1 MSTRGKH
8 QRTRSTKIDEAQP
21 QSTSSQPKHSAKR
34 KSIFPGL
41 SSNAAESTRPR
52 ATSNRTSFS
61 QSAVN
66 VRSTYREEDV
76 LPPNTSHFTGNHSF
90 KCPSPAL
97 VNDKTKRTPPTSVAH
112 LPTMPNSNASTFSPG
127 PKSSARTMPPT
138 WNRAVTDP
146 VLTTMQRETL
156 PKQTNTWENPQD
168 GPKRPQLRKQK
179 SAWKSF
185 GDLFRGKQ
193 TRQPIPDQ
201 FYQVQPPSDEALVQS
216 RRTARD
222 RVGVL
227 ESPVPSPV
235 GKDDRTVARVDS
247 GHASLVPSGAKGLNS
262 ILPPT
267 PADAFPTRTSSRN
280 PSNIFDPAANEASTD
295 PRRTPRLDISIPD
308 ANFDRYSI
316 MFEKLLEPKIPLIE
330 RRKSKHTSCQNG
342 MSPVKGPESL
352 PLPAGLQRSM
362 TSPGLKRK
370 PSLTIH
376 IANSNYTIRS
386 SNAQSSHKGPAAH
399 RPRPPKRAMTAPSAA
414 ASPLSVPLEVATP
427 ITARAVPLPES
438 TTSSSSPRCSIL
450 SENSL
455 PPTPN
460 TAISLAS
467 SINTTIFGSPSS
479 SPPIAAG
486 GSIAKQIYR
495 KGYPSSPPPPIP
507 SRSEGRPQLMRNYPT
522 AGSERF
528 DSQIVQVSVA
538 RQVSV
543 SKARRRV
550 ADAVEVKQPLRPR
563 VVELGK
569 NRKSTLVMIESGDS

>member
-1 MSTRGKH
+1 
-8 QRTRSTKIDEAQP
+8 
-21 QSTSSQPKHSAKR
+21 
-34 KSIFPGL
+34 
-41 SSNAAESTRPR
+41 
-52 ATSNRTSFS
+52 
-61 QSAVN
+61 
-66 VRSTYREEDV
+66 V

-97 VNDKTKRTPPTSVAH
+97 VNNKIKRTPPTSVAH
-112 LPTMPNSNASTFSPG
+112 LPTMPDSNASIFSPG

-156 PKQTNTWENPQD
+156 PKQANTWENQQD
-168 GPKRPQLRKQK
+168 GPQRPQLRKQK
-179 SAWKSF
+179 SAWRSF
-185 GDLFRGKQ
+185 GDLFRSKQ
-193 TRQPIPDQ
+193 SRQPIPDQ

-216 RRTARD
+216 RRTTRD

-227 ESPVPSPV
+227 ESPVPSPI
-235 GKDDRTVARVDS
+235 GKDDRAVARVDS
-247 GHASLVPSGAKGLNS
+247 GHTSLVPSGAKN
-262 ILPPT
+262 PN
-267 PADAFPTRTSSRN
+267 DAFPTRTSSRN
-280 PSNIFDPAANEASTD
+280 PENFFDPAPSGASTD
-295 PRRTPRLDISIPD
+295 PRRTPRLDINIPE

-316 MFEKLLEPKIPLIE
+316 MFEKLLEPKVPLLE
-330 RRKSKHTSCQNG
+330 RRKSKHMSCQNDI
-342 MSPVKGPESL
+342 SPDTRPESQT
-352 PLPAGLQRSM
+352 LPAGLQRSM
-362 TSPGLKRK
+362 TSPSLKRK

-386 SNAQSSHKGPAAH
+386 AQAQSSHKGPIAH
-399 RPRPPKRAMTAPSAA
+399 RPQPPKRSMTAPS
-414 ASPLSVPLEVATP
+414 PLPVPKEAATP
-427 ITARAVPLPES
+427 VTARAVPLPES
-438 TTSSSSPRCSIL
+438 TTSSSSPRYSIL

-479 SPPIAAG
+479 SPPVAAG
-486 GSIAKQIYR
+486 GSIAKRIYR
-495 KGYPSSPPPPIP
+495 KDYPSSPPPPVP
-507 SRSEGRPQLMRNYPT
+507 SRSQGRPQLKRNYPT
-522 AGSERF
+522 AGSEQF
-528 DSQIVQVSVA
+528 DNQIVQVSVA

-550 ADAVEVKQPLRPR
+550 ADAVEVKQPLRPK